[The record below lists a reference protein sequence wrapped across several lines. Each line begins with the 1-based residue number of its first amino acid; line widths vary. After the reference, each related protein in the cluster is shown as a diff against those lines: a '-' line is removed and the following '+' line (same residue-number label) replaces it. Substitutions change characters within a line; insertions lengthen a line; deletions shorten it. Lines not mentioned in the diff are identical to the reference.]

1 MGGEKTMK
9 KAFWISVI
17 LVFSLVFLG
26 AAFGQD
32 TKPKM
37 RQETVKFK
45 YIEKY
50 FDKEEILSVLYPFIS
65 RDGRITPSPRLGL
78 LTISDY
84 PENVEKVL
92 AVIRELD
99 VKPADLQFT
108 IQLILA
114 SAEDEPGRSPELI
127 KDDPLIRELRNL
139 LNFKF
144 FYPLDSSFIRALD
157 RGESEVTL
165 GEKAELRLQL
175 RPKYVREEKEDL
187 IQVDARLSKILPV
200 AYAPGATE
208 TQSPYSSISL
218 LTSNFTM
225 KSGEKTVVGVS
236 KLDGGDKGLILIIT
250 GKIVK

>member
-9 KAFWISVI
+9 KAFWISLVLI
-17 LVFSLVFLG
+17 LSFVLLG
-26 AAFGQD
+26 TGLGQEN
-32 TKPKM
+32 KPKM
-37 RQETVKFK
+37 RQEIVKLK
-45 YIEKY
+45 YI
-50 FDKEEILSVLYPFIS
+50 DKEDILNVLYTFLS
-65 RDGRITPSPRLGL
+65 REGRISPSPRSGL

-99 VKPADLQFT
+99 VKPVDIQFT
-108 IQLILA
+108 IQLVLA
-114 SAEDEPGRSPELI
+114 SAEGDPGKSPDLI
-127 KDDPLIRELRNL
+127 NDDPLIQELRNL

-157 RGESEVTL
+157 REESEITM
-165 GEKAELRLQL
+165 GEKAELMLQL
-175 RPKYVREEKEDL
+175 RPKYIREEKAEL
-187 IQVDARLSKILPV
+187 IQVETRLYKIVPV
-200 AYAPGATE
+200 AYAPGATQ
-208 TQSPYSSISL
+208 TQSPYSSMTL

-250 GKIVK
+250 GKIVR

>member
-9 KAFWISVI
+9 KSFWISVI

-32 TKPKM
+32 TRPKM
-37 RQETVKFK
+37 RQEIVKLK
-45 YIEKY
+45 YI
-50 FDKEEILSVLYPFIS
+50 DINEIISVLFAFKSP
-65 RDGRITPSPRLGL
+65 DGRMLPSSKAGL
-78 LTISDY
+78 LSISDHS
-84 PENVEKVL
+84 ENVEKML
-92 AVIRELD
+92 AVIREFD
-99 VKPADLQFT
+99 VKPADIQFS

-157 RGESEVTL
+157 REESEVTM
-165 GEKAELRLQL
+165 GEKAELRLEL
-175 RPKYVREEKEDL
+175 RPKYIREEKDDL
-187 IQVDARLSKILPV
+187 MQVETRLYKIVPV
-200 AYAPGATE
+200 AYAPGASQ
-208 TQSPYSSISL
+208 TQSPYSSLTL

-225 KSGEKTVVGVS
+225 KSGDKTVVGVS